1 MSTKTIEILEELK
14 SLTLLETAELVKQ
27 IEATFDVD
35 ASVNKVIPILPIID
49 DSINQDT
56 PEFKTFDVVLEEV
69 PANKKIAILK
79 VVRELT
85 GVGLKEAKDLVES
98 VPQVLKNAID
108 LDIAED
114 IKHQLEAVGAKVS
127 LK

>member
-1 MSTKTIEILEELK
+1 MSAKTIEILEQLK

-35 ASVNKVIPILPIID
+35 ASVNKVISIPPIID
-49 DSINQDT
+49 RIIDPDP

-85 GVGLKEAKDLVES
+85 GFGLKEAKDLVES
-98 VPQVLKNAID
+98 VPQVLKSAID

-114 IKHQLEAVGAKVS
+114 IKHQLESVGAKVS

>member
-1 MSTKTIEILEELK
+1 G
-14 SLTLLETAELVKQ
+14 
-27 IEATFDVD
+27 TFDVD
-35 ASVNKVIPILPIID
+35 ASVKKVIPITPIID
-49 DSINQDT
+49 PFIEQDQA
-56 PEFKTFDVVLEEV
+56 EFKTFDVVLEEV

-98 VPQVLKNAID
+98 VPQVLKSAID

>member
-1 MSTKTIEILEELK
+1 MTAKTIEILEQLK

-27 IEATFDVD
+27 IEVTFDVD
-35 ASVNKVIPILPIID
+35 ASVNKVIPITPIID
-49 DSINQDT
+49 PVIDQDL

-69 PANKKIAILK
+69 PVNKKIAILK

-85 GVGLKEAKDLVES
+85 GFGLKEAKDLVES
-98 VPQVLKNAID
+98 VPQVLKSAID
-108 LDIAED
+108 LDIAQD
-114 IKHQLEAVGAKVS
+114 IKHQLESVGAKVS

>member
-98 VPQVLKNAID
+98 VPQVLKSAID
-108 LDIAED
+108 IDIAED